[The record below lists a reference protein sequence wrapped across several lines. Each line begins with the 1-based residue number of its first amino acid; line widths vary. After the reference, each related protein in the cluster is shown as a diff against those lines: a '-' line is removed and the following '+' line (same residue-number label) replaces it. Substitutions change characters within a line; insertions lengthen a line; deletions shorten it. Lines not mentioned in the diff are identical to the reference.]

1 MGGPKTIQTIAI
13 PPHYST
19 ELADK
24 TLLKIPYTSVS
35 RYRLM
40 KVELIW
46 KSGSFL
52 LLSVPESVVPSIRE
66 IASMILL
73 NVEQPMNYEYQPAR

>member
-1 MGGPKTIQTIAI
+1 MEKKNHITLEAKKKVIKYPERLDTTFLCPVWEAPKTIQTIAI

-35 RYRLM
+35 RHRLI
-40 KVELIW
+40 KLELIW

-52 LLSVPESVVPSIRE
+52 LTG
-66 IASMILL
+66 
-73 NVEQPMNYEYQPAR
+73 